1 MTLIRDLIPCLP
13 MLALLVWAAVVDVRS
28 RRIPNWLT
36 LSLIAT
42 GLFRAA
48 MPDAPVGLGQGLA
61 GMGAGFG
68 LTFILFALGAMG
80 GGDVKMFAG
89 IGAWVGT
96 GRVVEIF
103 AAAALAG
110 MVIVI
115 WQAARGG
122 RLASLARGSALI
134 VVNAT
139 VTGDLTCP
147 DKPGEANS
155 DQEQGGKQ
163 KPLPYAVPTLVA
175 ALLVLCSGRR
185 WL

>member
-1 MTLIRDLIPCLP
+1 MNPMRDLIPFLP
-13 MLALLVWAAVVDVRS
+13 MLALLAWAAAVDVRS

-42 GLFRAA
+42 GLCRAGLPSEA
-48 MPDAPVGLGQGLA
+48 AVGLGPSLA
-61 GMGAGFG
+61 GMAAGFG
-68 LTFILFALGAMG
+68 LTFVLFALGAMG

-96 GRVVEIF
+96 GRVVEVF
-103 AAAALAG
+103 AAAAVAG
-110 MVIVI
+110 MVIVV

-122 RLASLARGSALI
+122 RLGSLARGSALI

-147 DKPGEANS
+147 DKPEESNAGA
-155 DQEQGGKQ
+155 GGKQ